1 MMWLRHRGWPL
12 TVVLLGV
19 GTFTACTAGG
29 IHRWHP
35 NWYSLNQDIAV
46 GRRLAKQVEE
56 EVSLLRHTMLT
67 QLLDGIGERLL
78 ANPPHPAFRNFPY
91 AFKAVDSPEINA
103 FALPGGPI
111 YVNSGIITLLETQ
124 DQLASVLAH
133 EMSHVA
139 ARHATE
145 MLTTLQASNLF
156 LLVTFSGIP
165 VVVPPLALEGTRLAY
180 LLSMLRY
187 NRSKEEEADEL
198 GLHLMWNAGYDP
210 REMAVV
216 FRRFDEE
223 RQALPTL
230 LEALLSSHPLSS
242 DRVHEAETR
251 AEALGPPPEPADAS
265 SRVLYGQVRA
275 MFAKD

>member
-1 MMWLRHRGWPL
+1 MIRLRHRVRPL
-12 TVVLLGV
+12 AVALLGML
-19 GTFTACTAGG
+19 TFTACTAGG
-29 IHRWHP
+29 VHRWHP
-35 NWYSLNQDIAV
+35 NWYSLNQDIAL
-46 GRRLAKQVEE
+46 GRRLTKQVEE
-56 EVSLLRHTMLT
+56 EVSILRHTMLT

-78 ANPPHPAFRNFPY
+78 SNPPHPAFRNFPY
-91 AFKAVDSPEINA
+91 TFKAVDSPEINA

-111 YVNSGIITLLETQ
+111 YVNSGIVTLLETE

-145 MLTTLQASNLF
+145 MLTTIQASNL
-156 LLVTFSGIP
+156 LLIIAFSVIP
-165 VVVPPLALEGTRLAY
+165 TAVPPVALEGTRLAY
-180 LLSMLRY
+180 LLSVLRY
-187 NRSKEEEADEL
+187 SRSKEEEADEL
-198 GLHLMWNAGYDP
+198 GLHLMWTAGYDP
-210 REMAVV
+210 REMAAV
-216 FRRFDEE
+216 FRRFDEQ

-251 AEALGPPPEPADAS
+251 AEALGPPPEPAAS
-265 SRVLYGQVRA
+265 WSVPYGQVRA